1 MMKLKRLG
9 IVLTCMTIFLWQYT
23 FAAIDLAIQSISMQN
38 GDNTVWQFSTPLIT
52 VVVENVGTDDVN
64 NGNNPV
70 APGFVR
76 CQYGSDEVFS
86 SNPLTS
92 LFIAGNGI
100 RAFANM
106 GLDNETTQTI
116 GAKTVTCTVNPGG
129 VTFAEAS
136 SDLGNNTMTL
146 TFTVEQMSQGRFD
159 TALDRSI
166 EPIQTNLDVAQL
178 QIGPTGIFNFI
189 VDKALWIVVPLIIIA
204 GVIIA
209 MLGFYKLMFAD
220 GDEEIKTGMNYII
233 WGTVGIIIMMSANYI
248 TNIIFDGVF
257 SGGDLTVFN
266 GATAVQI
273 MYDSIVFPF
282 LKMAIYIV
290 IGIMFVMLLTRV
302 FKFVLSPSDEIK
314 NQSVTIIVW
323 NTVSI
328 LIILMAKQLVEFV
341 YGKKDDVLNQNAQN
355 LGEFGGGILTNN
367 LPILYDIL
375 NRVLWLAAFIILVLI
390 IIQSYM
396 LLTKPDDEEALT
408 KIKGTIWYA
417 FLGLVVIGTGYVI
430 TNFLLFN

>member
-1 MMKLKRLG
+1 
-9 IVLTCMTIFLWQYT
+9 
-23 FAAIDLAIQSISMQN
+23 
-38 GDNTVWQFSTPLIT
+38 
-52 VVVENVGTDDVN
+52 
-64 NGNNPV
+64 
-70 APGFVR
+70 
-76 CQYGSDEVFS
+76 
-86 SNPLTS
+86 
-92 LFIAGNGI
+92 
-100 RAFANM
+100 
-106 GLDNETTQTI
+106 
-116 GAKTVTCTVNPGG
+116 
-129 VTFAEAS
+129 
-136 SDLGNNTMTL
+136 
-146 TFTVEQMSQGRFD
+146 
-159 TALDRSI
+159 
-166 EPIQTNLDVAQL
+166 
-178 QIGPTGIFNFI
+178 
-189 VDKALWIVVPLIIIA
+189 VPLIIIA

-273 MYDSIVFPF
+273 IYDSIVFPF

-375 NRVLWLAAFIILVLI
+375 NRVL
-390 IIQSYM
+390 
-396 LLTKPDDEEALT
+396 
-408 KIKGTIWYA
+408 
-417 FLGLVVIGTGYVI
+417 
-430 TNFLLFN
+430 